1 MRIVSITIILCH
13 LLLVCEPAL
22 SFQQKP
28 KDMEVTLVRQ
38 NSLVANKGNNHGI
51 SVGTL
56 YDIRQDG
63 YIIGTAEVKVV
74 KSTMCGLKIV
84 TIEPDY
90 KPRVGDTL
98 TLSGQVGVEQQ
109 SILSEMQEIEFAP
122 EKLRKVDQPKYDS
135 PSDYYFVGKE
145 AADNAYGSAFG
156 GGLAAGFLGGLIG
169 WGIGYAIVSG
179 KGAEVPAHHLVNLNP
194 DERLQFNSGYKE
206 KIKSKRK
213 STFNAGAL
221 TGTLIIV
228 AIIVAANSSQ

>member
-1 MRIVSITIILCH
+1 
-13 LLLVCEPAL
+13 
-22 SFQQKP
+22 
-28 KDMEVTLVRQ
+28 MEVTLVRQ

-56 YDIRQDG
+56 YEIRQDG
-63 YIIGTAEVKVV
+63 SIIGTAAVKVV
-74 KSTMCGLKIV
+74 NATMCGVKIV
-84 TIEPDY
+84 AIRPDY

-109 SILSEMQEIEFAP
+109 SILSEMQETEFAP
-122 EKLRKVDQPKYDS
+122 EKLRKDEQPKYDS
-135 PSDYYFVGKE
+135 PSDYYLTGKE
-145 AADNAYGSAFG
+145 AADNDYGSAFG
-156 GGLAAGFLGGLIG
+156 GGIAAGLLGGFIG
-169 WGIGYAIVSG
+169 WGIGYAIVSSQ
-179 KGAEVPAHHLVNLNP
+179 GAEVPSHYLADLNP

-228 AIIVAANSSQ
+228 AIVVAANSSQ